1 MGRPHSLFAPAGP
14 PSRLRQGDDCPGDGI
29 PHRVDGP
36 AAGRGRHPSGRRLLG
51 LGRKGDQHRGE
62 PPYVHE
68 RHLGELPGIY
78 IRDADG
84 GVAYPEGSGEGKQPA
99 VVEASACQRA
109 DRPGRAASDSGFRE
123 MAERAFNKET
133 GFYDT
138 DIIMEYI
145 NSSQGIITD
154 KDWNYNWECV
164 LNMFVGQPFSQ
175 TNGNNGY

>member
-1 MGRPHSLFAPAGP
+1 MEVLE
-14 PSRLRQGDDCPGDGI
+14 D
-29 PHRVDGP
+29 
-36 AAGRGRHPSGRRLLG
+36 GRHRAKAVLSDGTIVETDMIVLYSVDNAQEVLWEESLHQWQYHNNILNGAR
-51 LGRKGDQHRGE
+51 QTSTIVACE
-62 PPYVHE
+62 EVQ
-68 RHLGELPGIY
+68 
-78 IRDADG
+78 ADIIQALVG
-84 GVAYPEGSGEGKQPA
+84 YAEGTRWTSIT
-99 VVEASACQRA
+99 
-109 DRPGRAASDSGFRE
+109 GRAASDSGFRE